1 MAIRITGDMITAGV
15 LGRVVATAWAQR
27 ARRSRRPGA
36 WTVSAHA
43 PACAALG
50 IPQAGPER
58 QLRAGC
64 QEHVG
69 QVNGVLGNLRRAA
82 ELYGLLI
89 EKFGVCVLMNHG

>member
-15 LGRVVATAWAQR
+15 LGRVVATAWGSA
-27 ARRSRRPGA
+27 AGRPGA

-50 IPQAGPER
+50 IPQGGSER

-64 QEHVG
+64 QEPGG
-69 QVNGVLGNLRRAA
+69 QVNGILGNLRRAA

-89 EKFGVCVLMNHG
+89 EKFGVCVLIHHG